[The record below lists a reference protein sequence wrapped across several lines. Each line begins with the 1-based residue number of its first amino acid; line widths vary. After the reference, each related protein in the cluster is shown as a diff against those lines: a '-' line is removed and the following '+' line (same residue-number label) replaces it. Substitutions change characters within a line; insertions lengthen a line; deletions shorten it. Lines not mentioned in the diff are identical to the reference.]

1 MAIAKTPRR
10 KKSAAP
16 AELPAEPAI
25 GGLPVEL
32 LGVRLI
38 GADVSM
44 DLDGIEEHGDHVQG
58 FLDTETEV
66 TIRKDELLAVL
77 QLRCRIAT
85 PDRSRVLFDATL
97 RHRLD
102 YAFRGEASSDGERLA
117 RRNALFA
124 VWPYW
129 RALLADISARAGIKT
144 MSLPLLS
151 SGSDKLTSNFNMP
164 GAER

>member
-10 KKSAAP
+10 KKP
-16 AELPAEPAI
+16 AERSPEPPI
-25 GGLPVEL
+25 GGMPVEL

-38 GADVSM
+38 GAQVSL

-58 FLDTETEV
+58 FLDTETEL
-66 TIRKDELLAVL
+66 TIRKDALWAVL

-102 YAFRGEASSDGERLA
+102 YAFRGEASAAGERLA

-129 RALLADISARAGIKT
+129 RALLADISARAGVKT

-151 SGSDKLTSNFNMP
+151 GGSDKLTSNFDLR